1 MLWDYKLIYFNDN
14 GDLYIILFD
23 TYDFNAGEN
32 KLVQA
37 GRKAMKRG
45 ALKPRFLIWDILI
58 KKTDF
63 DKI

>member
-1 MLWDYKLIYFNDN
+1 MKLFSFMLILILNYNVH
-14 GDLYIILFD
+14 IC
-23 TYDFNAGEN
+23 FNAGEN